1 MTLYVNLAELLGARI
16 EQGLYRPG
24 DRLPSVRA
32 LSLEHGVSLSTVQQA
47 YRHLEDQGLATP
59 KPKSGY
65 FVPQARQQPALPM
78 VSRAAQRPVDIS
90 QWDQVLELISD
101 RQAVMCCNWGAA
113 CRISAAQP

>member
-1 MTLYVNLAELLGARI
+1 MVDFRSICTGGGNSRGECGATVMTLYINLAELLGSRI

-65 FVPQARQQPALPM
+65 FVPQARQQPALP
-78 VSRAAQRPVDIS
+78 
-90 QWDQVLELISD
+90 
-101 RQAVMCCNWGAA
+101 
-113 CRISAAQP
+113 